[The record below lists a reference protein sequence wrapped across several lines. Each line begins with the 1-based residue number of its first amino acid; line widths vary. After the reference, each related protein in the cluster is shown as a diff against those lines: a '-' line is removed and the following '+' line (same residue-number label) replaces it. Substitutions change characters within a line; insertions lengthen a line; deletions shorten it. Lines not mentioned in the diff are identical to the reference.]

1 MPFFFH
7 RVFSYRPHKPRNP
20 WLKLLLGVVGELLLG
35 VLVVFGLVVGLGM
48 LLFAAARRM
57 LRARPVPA
65 NVASPDVIEGE
76 YAVVREAP
84 DRLITT
90 N

>member
-20 WLKLLLGVVGELLLG
+20 WLKLLLGVVGVLLLG
-35 VLVVFGLVVGLGM
+35 VLVVFGLVIGLGM
-48 LLFAAARRM
+48 LLFAAARRL
-57 LRARPVPA
+57 LRPRVAPA
-65 NVASPDVIEGE
+65 PVASPDVIEGE
-76 YAVVREAP
+76 FAVVREAP

>member
-20 WLKLLLGVVGELLLG
+20 WLKLLLG